1 MKDTQK
7 ETMPLMCYQVI
18 NFPDEKTGKTIKG
31 VKAYLF
37 DKFDSAPA
45 SVFVP
50 NATGLRDSVEPDD
63 SVIPI
68 YKLVGKR
75 VRVVDLTDENGNSI
89 FI

>member
-1 MKDTQK
+1 MKNEK
-7 ETMPLMCYQVI
+7 ISYQVI
-18 NFPDEKTGKTIKG
+18 NFPDEKSGKLIKG

-45 SVFVP
+45 SVFVS
-50 NATGLRDSVEPDD
+50 NATGLRDEVETDD
-63 SVIPI
+63 EVIPI

-75 VRVVDLTDENGNSI
+75 VKVVDLTDKDGKSI

>member
-1 MKDTQK
+1 MKDTQR

-18 NFPDEKTGKTIKG
+18 NFPDEKTGKRIRG

-50 NATGLRDSVEPDD
+50 DAAGLRDTVEPDD
-63 SVIPI
+63 SVIPV

-75 VRVVDLTDENGNSI
+75 VKVVDLIDENGNSI